1 MVFRPNFNGSL
12 QLSLLSNR
20 FSRRVNLLALFLTL
34 LTHVTIGCGGRRVEV
49 TPNTADA
56 DILLFDLGQ
65 EALADDDWTR
75 AREYFIQIRDNYPQ
89 STLRADARL
98 GVADSYEGEAT
109 PVSYVSALTEL
120 RDFLALYPTHER
132 AGYAQYKV
140 GMVFFNQMRRPERD
154 QSETREAVREFETFI
169 QNYAATPDNELL
181 NEVRAKLREARDQ
194 LSESSFIIGRFYYR
208 NEFYSGAISRF
219 QEILDNDP
227 GYTGRDAVYFHLA
240 DSLAITERE
249 AEALPMFERL
259 VDEFPETEYHERA
272 TERIARLKIAMNIND
287 R

>member
-1 MVFRPNFNGSL
+1 MDLFN
-12 QLSLLSNR
+12 
-20 FSRRVNLLALFLTL
+20 SRSHLTGFHGVSAACVNLVVLILTL
-34 LTHVTIGCGGRRVEV
+34 LTHATIGCGGRRVEV

-89 STLRADARL
+89 SNLRADARL
-98 GVADSYEGEAT
+98 GAAESYEGEAT
-109 PVSYVSALTEL
+109 PASYVSALSEL
-120 RDFLALYPTHER
+120 RDFLSLYPTHER
-132 AGYAQYKV
+132 AGYAQYKL

-169 QNYAATPDNELL
+169 QSYAATAENELL

-194 LSESSFIIGRFYYR
+194 LSESSFIVGRFYYR
-208 NEFYSGAISRF
+208 NKFYSGAISRF
-219 QEILDNDP
+219 EEILDNDP

-240 DSLAITERE
+240 DSLAINERD
-249 AEALPMFERL
+249 AEALPIFERL

-272 TERIARLKIAMNIND
+272 TEHIARLKIAMNIND